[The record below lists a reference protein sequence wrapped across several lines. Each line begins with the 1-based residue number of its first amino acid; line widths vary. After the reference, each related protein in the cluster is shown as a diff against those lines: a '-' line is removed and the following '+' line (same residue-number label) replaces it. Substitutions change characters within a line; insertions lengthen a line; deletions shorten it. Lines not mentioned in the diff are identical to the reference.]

1 MNFVYQ
7 ANPQRVIF
15 AAGARSRAAEE
26 LDRLGISRAMIV
38 TTPPQADTAA
48 AFARLVAGRAGIV
61 YPGAQ
66 MHTPTNVTEAAL
78 TAVSSVKA
86 DGLLAIGGGSAIG
99 LSKAIA
105 LRTDLP
111 QLVIPTTFAGS
122 EMTPILGEVE
132 RGVKKTLRSPKVLP
146 ETVIYDPEL
155 VATLP
160 LHVAGP
166 SAMNAMAHAV
176 DALCAAD
183 TNPVSSL
190 LAEESIRALGKAL
203 PRLSADPNEAAW
215 ADALYGAW
223 LAGTCLG
230 TVAMGIH
237 HKICHALGGAFDLSH
252 ADVHCVMLPY
262 TAAFNQNTTPE
273 AMQRVARALDKEDAP
288 SALYD
293 LMLKVESET
302 SLKALGLTR
311 AALEKAADLAMENP
325 YDNPRQVTRDEILQI
340 LLAAYDGKRPFVQPG
355 LGNPADAGARHG

>member
-7 ANPQRVIF
+7 SSPQRVIF
-15 AAGARSRAAEE
+15 AAGARSRTGEE
-26 LDRLGISRAMIV
+26 LDRLGVSRVMII

-48 AFARLVAGRAGIV
+48 AFARLIGERAGIV

-78 TAVSSVKA
+78 TAVSSVRA
-86 DGLLAIGGGSAIG
+86 DGLLVIGGGSAIG

-132 RGVKKTLRSPKVLP
+132 RGVKKTQRSPKVLP
-146 ETVIYDPEL
+146 ETIIYDPEL
-155 VATLP
+155 VAKLP
-160 LHVAGP
+160 RHVAGP

-176 DALCAAD
+176 DALCADNA
-183 TNPVSSL
+183 NPITSL
-190 LAEESIRALGKAL
+190 LAEESLRALARSL
-203 PRLSADPNEAAW
+203 PRLLADPDQAAW

-230 TVAMGIH
+230 TVDMGIH
-237 HKICHALGGAFDLSH
+237 HKICHVLGGAFDLSH

-262 TAAFNQNTTPE
+262 TAAFNQTTTPD
-273 AMQRVARALDKEDAP
+273 AIRRVARALGSDDAP

-293 LMLKVESET
+293 LMLGVESQS
-302 SLKALGLTR
+302 SLKALGLTP
-311 AALEKAADLAMENP
+311 AALEKAADLAMEPP
-325 YDNPRQVTRDEILQI
+325 YHHPRQLTRDEIIRI
-340 LLAAYDGKRPFVQPG
+340 LFAAYDGKRP
-355 LGNPADAGARHG
+355 

>member
-1 MNFVYQ
+1 MNFIYQ

-15 AAGARSRAAEE
+15 AAGARSQAGEE
-26 LDRLGISRAMIV
+26 LDRLGVSRAMII

-48 AFARLVAGRAGIV
+48 AFARLIGERAGIV

-86 DGLLAIGGGSAIG
+86 DGILVIGGGSAIG

-111 QLVIPTTFAGS
+111 QLVIPDDVRRFGDDTDPRRDGKRRQERRS
-122 EMTPILGEVE
+122 EVRRFCP
-132 RGVKKTLRSPKVLP
+132 KRSSTIPNWWP
-146 ETVIYDPEL
+146 RCRSI
-155 VATLP
+155 
-160 LHVAGP
+160 VAGP

-183 TNPVSSL
+183 ANPITSL
-190 LAEESIRALGKAL
+190 LAEESIRALGRAL
-203 PRLSADPNEAAW
+203 PRLLADPNAAAW

-237 HKICHALGGAFDLSH
+237 HKICH
-252 ADVHCVMLPY
+252 DVGR
-262 TAAFNQNTTPE
+262 
-273 AMQRVARALDKEDAP
+273 RV
-288 SALYD
+288 
-293 LMLKVESET
+293 
-302 SLKALGLTR
+302 
-311 AALEKAADLAMENP
+311 
-325 YDNPRQVTRDEILQI
+325 
-340 LLAAYDGKRPFVQPG
+340 
-355 LGNPADAGARHG
+355 